1 MRFERWPHSTQLAK
15 ENIMTDE
22 GIRYIAAALA
32 AIPLFGV
39 ALALGR
45 VFGDWLSAIGRNPG
59 AADKM
64 QGVGLLAFA
73 LTEAVGLLAII
84 VAFLILFAA

>member
-1 MRFERWPHSTQLAK
+1 MERIMSDEGMRFL
-15 ENIMTDE
+15 
-22 GIRYIAAALA
+22 AAALA

-39 ALALGR
+39 AIALGR
-45 VFGDWLSAIGRNPG
+45 IFGDWLTSVGRNPG

>member
-1 MRFERWPHSTQLAK
+1 
-15 ENIMTDE
+15 MTDE
-22 GIRYIAAALA
+22 GMRYFATALA
-32 AIPLFGV
+32 ALPLAAV

-45 VFGDWLSAIGRNPG
+45 LFGDWLTSIGRNPG

-73 LTEAVGLLAII
+73 LTEAVGLLALI

>member
-1 MRFERWPHSTQLAK
+1 
-15 ENIMTDE
+15 MTDE
-22 GIRYIAAALA
+22 GVRYLATAFA

-45 VFGDWLSAIGRNPG
+45 IFGDWLSAVGRNPG
-59 AADKM
+59 ASDKM

>member
-1 MRFERWPHSTQLAK
+1 
-15 ENIMTDE
+15 MTDE
-22 GIRYIAAALA
+22 GFRFLAAALA

-39 ALALGR
+39 ALGLGR
-45 VFGDWLSAIGRNPG
+45 IFGDWLTAVGRNPG

-73 LTEAVGLLAII
+73 LTEAVGLLALI

>member
-1 MRFERWPHSTQLAK
+1 
-15 ENIMTDE
+15 MTDE

-32 AIPLFGV
+32 ALPLLGV

-45 VFGDWLSAIGRNPG
+45 IFGDWLSAIGRNPG
-59 AADKM
+59 ASEKM

-73 LTEAVGLLAII
+73 LTEAVGLLAVI
-84 VAFLILFAA
+84 VAFLILFAV

>member
-1 MRFERWPHSTQLAK
+1 
-15 ENIMTDE
+15 MTDE
-22 GIRYIAAALA
+22 GMRYLAAALA
-32 AIPLFGV
+32 AIPLLGV
-39 ALALGR
+39 AIGLGR
-45 VFGDWLSAIGRNPG
+45 IFGDWLTSVGRNPG